1 MAGDLCLMAPSFAD
15 RLLHTKRTAVVLR
28 KSWFNTHTVSFM
40 LSFANVLLKQLNENR
55 HLFVCTFP
63 VSCLNLLLEAN
74 SIWSQIDRGAISQY
88 IYNMQILH
96 PPAIS
101 IHLSEFFTENLHCI
115 HTNTQ
120 ICFIVLIQLHKY
132 VCS

>member
-1 MAGDLCLMAPSFAD
+1 MAGDLCLMAPSIVD
-15 RLLHTKRTAVVLR
+15 RLLHTKSTAVVLR
-28 KSWFNTHTVSFM
+28 SGDLTPILSVVK
-40 LSFANVLLKQLNENR
+40 LSFANVLLKQLNENQ

-96 PPAIS
+96 PLAIS
-101 IHLSEFFTENLHCI
+101 IHPSEFFIE
-115 HTNTQ
+115 
-120 ICFIVLIQLHKY
+120 K
-132 VCS
+132 